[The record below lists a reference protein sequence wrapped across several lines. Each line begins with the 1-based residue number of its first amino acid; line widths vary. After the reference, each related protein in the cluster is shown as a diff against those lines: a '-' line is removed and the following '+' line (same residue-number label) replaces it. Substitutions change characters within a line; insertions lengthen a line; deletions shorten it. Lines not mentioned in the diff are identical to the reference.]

1 MKKTL
6 LAAALVLVMAVAAQ
20 AQVSITYTRQ
30 TSNSRLTV
38 RFTGGSFHG
47 YGYGG
52 SSFTGIGYGGASY
65 TYSSGV
71 LGYGSYRSAVAPGV
85 VAGMYHPYG
94 GGTYFGYPGYTYYS
108 GAARPIMDY
117 SPAPPARSP
126 ENVNAALLDQGRKR
140 LRIGDYRG
148 AVDDIRA
155 AVVGDPAGGA
165 SEAWFAVALVLGG
178 DARNADKALRAALG
192 HGFKGRLDVQLRDR
206 RETQRVTAA
215 LAKLSGE
222 SAAYTL
228 SLLGQDD
235 KLAALAEKDAALK
248 PLLPPAAK

>member
-1 MKKTL
+1 VKKSV
-6 LAAALVLVMAVAAQ
+6 LAASLVILMAVAAE
-20 AQVSITYTRQ
+20 AQISITYTRQ

-38 RFTGGSFHG
+38 RFSGGSFHS

-52 SSFTGIGYGGASY
+52 ASFTGIGYGGASY
-65 TYSSGV
+65 GYSSGV
-71 LGYGSYRSAVAPGV
+71 FGYGSYRSAVAPGV

-117 SPAPPARSP
+117 SPAPPPRTG
-126 ENVNAALLDQGRKR
+126 ENLNSALLDQGRKR
-140 LRIGDYRG
+140 VRYGDYRG

-155 AVVGDPAGGA
+155 AVVGDPAGGV
-165 SEAWFAVALVLGG
+165 SEAWFAVALVLAG
-178 DARNADKALRAALG
+178 DARNADKAMRAALG

-206 RETQRVTAA
+206 RETQRVTGA
-215 LAKLSGE
+215 LAKLAGE

-228 SLLGQDD
+228 SLLGQDE
-235 KLAALAEKDAALK
+235 KLAALAEKDASLK
-248 PLLPPAAK
+248 PLLPPAPK